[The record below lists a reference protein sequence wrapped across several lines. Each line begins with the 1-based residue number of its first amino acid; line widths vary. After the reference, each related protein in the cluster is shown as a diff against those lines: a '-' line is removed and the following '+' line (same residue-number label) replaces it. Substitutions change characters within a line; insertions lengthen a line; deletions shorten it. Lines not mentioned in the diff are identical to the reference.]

1 MRRFYGAI
9 GYETREEVRPD
20 VWEPVT
26 KVVNYYGDI
35 LQNDR
40 TLKDDEKVNDNLSVG
55 NRISIV
61 ADPYAMNNFFNMK
74 WIEWMGVKWKIRKVE
89 VQAPRL
95 LLSLGEAYARKQ

>member
-1 MRRFYGAI
+1 MRRFYGGI
-9 GYETREEVRPD
+9 GYETTEEVRQD

-26 KVVNYYGDI
+26 KVVNYYGNV

-40 TLKDDEKVNDNLSVG
+40 TLKDDEKTNDDLSVG

-61 ADPYAMNNFFNMK
+61 ADAYAMNNFFNMK

-95 LLSLGEAYARKQ
+95 ILHLGELYARKQ